1 MQSITSTSTQ
11 SRSSSF
17 TGFTIRSG
25 VPLNRR
31 VVVTGVGLVC
41 GCGIGTEEVWSNLLA
56 GKSGIGP
63 ITHFDAAAFDC
74 RIAGEVKN
82 FDPLNWLEKKELKK
96 TGRFIQLAL
105 AASDFAMKMSGL
117 TITPE
122 IADQTGVYIGSGI
135 GGFDVIERE
144 HSKYLAGGPGKISPF
159 FIPAT
164 IVNLASGHVSIRTG
178 AKGPNSATATACSAS
193 AHAIGDAYK
202 IIQRGSADVMITGGT
217 EAAITPMS
225 VGGFAAMRALSTRND
240 EPEKASR
247 PFEAAR
253 DGFIVGEGAGV
264 LILEDL
270 EFAKRR
276 GAKIIAEIIGY
287 GMSGDAYH
295 ITQPAEGG
303 DGGYRVSMAAL
314 KDAGITPD
322 QVDYVNA
329 HGTSTPLGDAIE
341 TAALKRVFGDRAKQ
355 VPISST
361 KSMTGHLLGG
371 AGGLEAGIS
380 VLALR
385 DQILPPT
392 ANYETPDPACDLDYI
407 PNVARKASV
416 TYALSNSFGFGG
428 TNASLIFKRW
438 E

>member
-1 MQSITSTSTQ
+1 MS
-11 SRSSSF
+11 
-17 TGFTIRSG
+17 
-25 VPLNRR
+25 RR
-31 VVVTGVGLVC
+31 VVVTGVGLIC
-41 GCGIGTEEVWSNLLA
+41 GCGIGTEEVWRNLLA

-63 ITHFDAAAFDC
+63 ITHFDPAGFDC
-74 RIAGEVKN
+74 RIAGEVRN

-105 AASDFAMKMSGL
+105 AAADFAMKMAAL
-117 TITPE
+117 EVTPD
-122 IADQTGVYIGSGI
+122 IADSTGVYIGSGI

-164 IVNLASGHVSIRTG
+164 IVNLASGHVSIRYG

-202 IIQRGSADVMITGGT
+202 IIQRSDADVMIAGGT

-240 EPEKASR
+240 EPERASR
-247 PFEAAR
+247 PFDAER
-253 DGFIVGEGAGV
+253 DGFVVGEGAGV
-264 LILEDL
+264 LILESL
-270 EFAKRR
+270 EYARRR
-276 GAKIIAEIIGY
+276 GAKIIAEIVGY

-303 DGGYRVSMAAL
+303 DGGYRVALAAMR
-314 KDAGITPD
+314 DAKITPND
-322 QVDYVNA
+322 VSYVNA
-329 HGTSTPLGDAIE
+329 HGTSTPIGDAIE
-341 TAALKRVFGDRAKQ
+341 TAALKRVFGERAKK
-355 VPISST
+355 VPVSST

-392 ANYETPDPACDLDYI
+392 VNYENPDPACDLDYI
-407 PNVARKASV
+407 PNHARKAEV
-416 TYALSNSFGFGG
+416 YYALSNSFGFGG
-428 TNASLIFKRW
+428 TNASLIFKLW
-438 E
+438 DGK